1 MLVLASQSPRRRD
14 ILQCAGLSPVVRV
27 SGVAEQRRPGEGPRH
42 YVRRLAR
49 SKAEAVRR
57 SAGEVILAAD
67 TVVVLDNLILE
78 KPADPD
84 DARRMLALLSG
95 REHQVITGICL
106 LHEEGVI
113 EDAAETSVCFAH
125 LSQTE
130 IADYVASGESLDK
143 AGAYGIQ
150 GLASRFIH
158 RIEGCY
164 FNVVGLPI
172 AMVYKHLKRIG
183 FCHPAG

>member
-14 ILQCAGLSPVVRV
+14 ILRCAGLSPTVRV
-27 SGVAEQRRPGEGPRH
+27 SGVAEQRLSGEGPRH

-49 SKAEAVRR
+49 SKAEAVQR
-57 SAGEVILAAD
+57 SDGEVVLGAD
-67 TVVVLDNLILE
+67 TIVVLDNLILE
-78 KPADPD
+78 KPADAD
-84 DARRMLALLSG
+84 DARRMLSLLSG

-106 LHEEGVI
+106 LHDEGVI
-113 EDAAETSVCFAH
+113 EDAAETSVSFAR
-125 LSQTE
+125 LSQGE
-130 IADYVASGESLDK
+130 IADYVDSGEPMDK

-150 GLASRFIH
+150 GRASRFIH
-158 RIEGCY
+158 RVEGCY

-183 FCHPAG
+183 FCHIAG